1 MVFLSSDCNGKVNVL
16 RLAGNMILLAFIFFS
31 WCSGEILFIAPTFEL
46 NIFFC
51 FYLKKMAAPV
61 GVRGGWSLF
70 RGPKETNRVKN
81 NNRPRVLVTLYD
93 YAVATFVS
101 IFCHSNFVLAYYSV
115 FLPPRKKAG

>member
-46 NIFFC
+46 NIFFLFLPEKDGRSGRC
-51 FYLKKMAAPV
+51 A
-61 GVRGGWSLF
+61 RGLVTF